1 MLGGGWGGEVRGWRR
16 GERLDGQRNY
26 TVISASGDE
35 KQTQRGVLTLVCCHP
50 PLLIGRLDIHIII
63 MLTVQI
69 HQLESYNVIPLFVEN
84 PLY

>member
-35 KQTQRGVLTLVCCHP
+35 KQTQRGGVVFWCVVF
-50 PLLIGRLDIHIII
+50 LL
-63 MLTVQI
+63 
-69 HQLESYNVIPLFVEN
+69 Y
-84 PLY
+84 